1 MLLYAERQE
10 AHPIRLSTFILT
22 EMDQILACWDEYA
35 RTMTP
40 AADQMSLR
48 ALRDHSE
55 EMLRA
60 VAADID
66 SPQTDVEQVEKS
78 QGESTTD
85 PSDSAASDHGHLR
98 HFANFTLI
106 QLSSEFRALRASV
119 LRLWLHQVETV
130 SPAVLDD
137 VVRFNEAIDQALAE
151 SIVTY
156 SERSSHSRDLFD
168 AILGHDLRGPL
179 SAMSMAGELLT
190 LDDLPAGKAVELGGR
205 IMSSARYMSSMVDD
219 MLEFARTRLGNT
231 PIPIQREMVN
241 IETVCSRAI
250 ADAAA
255 MHRGCV
261 FELATEGRNEAFIDA
276 DRTRQL
282 LMNLLG
288 NAGQHGA
295 RGRPVQLVAKADDAQ
310 TVFRVV
316 NEGPEIPA
324 NLLETIFEPLVR
336 LNAELE
342 AQTHRTTSLGLG
354 LHIAREIATAHG
366 GSITA
371 QSENELTTFTVT
383 FPAAT

>member
-1 MLLYAERQE
+1 
-10 AHPIRLSTFILT
+10 
-22 EMDQILACWDEYA
+22 MDQILACWDEYA

-55 EMLRA
+55 AMLRA
-60 VAADID
+60 VALDID
-66 SPQTDVEQVEKS
+66 SPQTDVEQLEKS
-78 QGESTTD
+78 QGESTAV
-85 PSDSAASDHGHLR
+85 PSSSAASEHGHLR
-98 HFANFTLI
+98 HFSNFTLI

-119 LRLWLHQVETV
+119 LRLWLQQVEIV

-151 SIVTY
+151 SIITY
-156 SERSSHSRDLFD
+156 SQRSSHSRDLFD

-179 SAMSMAGELLT
+179 SAMAIAGEILT
-190 LDDLPAGKAVELGGR
+190 LGNMPAIKAVELGER

-241 IETVCSRAI
+241 VKSVCSRAI

-261 FELATEGRNEAFIDA
+261 FELTAEGKGEAFIDA

-295 RGRPVQLVAKADDAQ
+295 PGRPVKLYAKVDEAE
-310 TVFRVV
+310 TVFRVI

-336 LNAELE
+336 LNAEVE
-342 AQTHRTTSLGLG
+342 SQVHRTTSLGLG
-354 LHIAREIATAHG
+354 LHIAREIASSHG
-366 GSITA
+366 GSITV
-371 QSENELTTFTVT
+371 QSENQLTTFTVA